1 MAPPD
6 PAEARPVLPIG
17 AACGKLGHPRPAR
30 ARFLASQLTAHS
42 DHLFLKAMSEPE
54 PDLVMSRRQLD
65 GIFRESLLAHLDKLD
80 RVAAAERAEPGFDPE
95 SSRRADRRMG
105 WILRIL
111 GARGAAAI
119 IDEPLAD
126 EMRRD
131 GLDDAGIEEAR
142 TTLAA
147 MVRQNGHLM
156 PRARLEGL
164 LANQAAAP
172 TTTNLSLAQETAFRG
187 MSAAAFATE
196 RRYDGLRI
204 EESTV
209 RDAIL
214 LSEARET
221 GEIVDSKTAGA
232 SNRSRTGATIIPSM
246 PTGVAIVS
254 SSTPIAPEATGKEQ
268 PLKGTHPIVAFGEA
282 MIAGRA
288 RDETWDAKTQHQA
301 RQIFALFAKLLA
313 ENGLI
318 RVTDLRQ
325 SHFAELVDLLRS
337 VSPSYGKS
345 PRDADRSTAELRE
358 IGVKLPPGKRGI
370 VGDTINRH
378 LTFLGQLVTY
388 LKAQGLAIDASIDL
402 ALLRARKRDRARNR
416 RPSLSNDDVV
426 AIFRLPCFTGCS
438 SWREPFTP
446 GNHVFHR
453 AMYFA
458 IILLYY
464 TGARR
469 EEIAG
474 LRVDDI
480 EQVSRIAYLAI
491 RFNETRRL
499 KNVQSIRFVALHP
512 EIIRLGFMDYV
523 KAIRALGYT
532 LVFPDLKSPTSNS
545 PLGDRLYDE
554 FINGLRKAISN
565 DAERKK
571 VIHSFRHSLGNNL
584 KQARVHTEIRADIL
598 GHAGHGETDE
608 RYCDPTTL
616 TLMLEELKKVPAV
629 TEHLAQKPIQLLP
642 WVSAK
647 ERPPFARVRKPR
659 GTPK

>member
-1 MAPPD
+1 M
-6 PAEARPVLPIG
+6 PAIAHAFRRGGTYSWRRRIPLKLARFCRSELLVVS
-17 AACGKLGHPRPAR
+17 LGTRDPAR

-119 IDEPLAD
+119 IDDPLAD

-147 MVRQNGHLM
+147 MVRQNGYLM

-196 RRYDGLRI
+196 RCYDGLRV

-214 LSEARET
+214 LREAREA
-221 GEIVDSKTAGA
+221 GEIAGSNTTAA
-232 SNRSRTGATIIPSM
+232 STSSRTDATIIPPM
-246 PTGVAIVS
+246 PAGVAIVS
-254 SSTPIAPEATGKEQ
+254 ISSDIASEAAEKE
-268 PLKGTHPIVAFGEA
+268 PPPKGRHPIVEFGEA
-282 MIAGRA
+282 MIAGRT

-301 RQIFALFAKLLA
+301 RQIFALFAKLLS
-313 ENGLI
+313 ENRLI

-325 SHFAELVDLLRS
+325 SHFAEFVDLLRS
-337 VSPSYGKS
+337 ISPSYGKS
-345 PRDADRSTAELRE
+345 PRDAGRSTAELRE
-358 IGVKLPPGKRGI
+358 IGAKLPPGKRGI

-402 ALLRARKRDRARNR
+402 ER
-416 RPSLSNDDVV
+416 
-426 AIFRLPCFTGCS
+426 
-438 SWREPFTP
+438 
-446 GNHVFHR
+446 
-453 AMYFA
+453 
-458 IILLYY
+458 
-464 TGARR
+464 
-469 EEIAG
+469 
-474 LRVDDI
+474 
-480 EQVSRIAYLAI
+480 
-491 RFNETRRL
+491 
-499 KNVQSIRFVALHP
+499 HP
-512 EIIRLGFMDYV
+512 IRLRRSQRRRG
-523 KAIRALGYT
+523 RLG
-532 LVFPDLKSPTSNS
+532 
-545 PLGDRLYDE
+545 
-554 FINGLRKAISN
+554 
-565 DAERKK
+565 
-571 VIHSFRHSLGNNL
+571 
-584 KQARVHTEIRADIL
+584 
-598 GHAGHGETDE
+598 
-608 RYCDPTTL
+608 
-616 TLMLEELKKVPAV
+616 
-629 TEHLAQKPIQLLP
+629 IQL
-642 WVSAK
+642 A
-647 ERPPFARVRKPR
+647 
-659 GTPK
+659 